1 MLRLWSCCVL
11 FLLVALAEPSIA
23 LAEGNARL
31 SFLMKSDAPSAM
43 GEIAALGMRRV
54 FVSGPIA
61 DGDTDRFLNFVRSH
75 NLDAAWIEFDSPGG
89 SLLEGMK
96 FGRVIRQRRFFT
108 GVGSIDDHGAAS
120 NAVCAS
126 ACAYAFAG
134 GVSRFLNQS
143 SGKLG
148 IHQFQSSRGLSESD
162 AQLVSGVVVSYLRD
176 MGVDSEAFAV
186 ASVTNPSGITWLT
199 PKEAEELGLANNGAD
214 PTTAEVKVVEMHPY
228 LRLNQDK
235 YSGTIRAL
243 FNCGRR
249 GLVMQAGIITD
260 PEQSK
265 SLGDSQWQKRSYVEM
280 DGREALIVN
289 GAGGAK
295 PNDSAV
301 WLVRGLTRKD
311 AADLLRTN
319 ELGVWIDGF
328 GAVRAGGTIDLKAV
342 RPAMTNYFTQCFA
355 NPPR

>member
-1 MLRLWSCCVL
+1 MKPDTPDGM
-11 FLLVALAEPSIA
+11 AEIVT
-23 LAEGNARL
+23 
-31 SFLMKSDAPSAM
+31 
-43 GEIAALGMRRV
+43 LGMRRV
-54 FVSGPIA
+54 FVSGPIE
-61 DGDTDRFLNFVRSH
+61 DGDTDRFLDFVRLH
-75 NLDAAWIEFDSPGG
+75 HLEAAWIEFDSPGG

-96 FGRVIRQRRFFT
+96 LGRVIRQRRFFT
-108 GVGSIDDHGAAS
+108 AVGSIDDHGAAS

-134 GVSRFLNQS
+134 GVSRFLYQS

-148 IHQFQSSRGLSESD
+148 IHQFQSSNGLSESD
-162 AQLVSGVVVSYLRD
+162 AQLVSGIVVSYLHD
-176 MGVDSEAFAV
+176 MGVDSEAFAL
-186 ASVTNPSGITWLT
+186 ASATNPSGITWLT
-199 PKEAEELGLANNGAD
+199 AKEAEQLGLANNGVE

-249 GLVMQAGIITD
+249 GLVLQAGIITD

-265 SLGDSQWQKRSYVEM
+265 SIGDSTWQKRSYVEL
-280 DGREALIVN
+280 DGREALVVN

-295 PNDSAV
+295 PDDSAV
-301 WLVRGLTRKD
+301 WLIRGLTRRD

-319 ELGVWIDGF
+319 ELGVWVDGF

-342 RPAMTNYFTQCFA
+342 RPVMTNYFTQCFA